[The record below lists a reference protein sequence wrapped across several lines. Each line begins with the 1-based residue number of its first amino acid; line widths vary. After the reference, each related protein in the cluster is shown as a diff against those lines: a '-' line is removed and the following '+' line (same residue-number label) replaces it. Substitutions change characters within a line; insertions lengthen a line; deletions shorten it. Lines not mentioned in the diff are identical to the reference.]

1 MKGFFV
7 RDCMYQYHFTVL
19 VGDREKTSAF
29 LKKKYNADYESKG
42 NASSFSLEGKFEKD
56 FVWIERFTWLI
67 EEQALLAHEILHHT
81 FKVMRRIGIGFSE
94 ESDEAFTWYFQHL
107 MQQTW
112 WALKKLRVKWNIKK
126 RT

>member
-1 MKGFFV
+1 MKEFFV
-7 RDCMYQYHFTVL
+7 QDLMYGYHVGVL
-19 VGDREKTSAF
+19 VGDRKKTTEF
-29 LKKKYNADYESKG
+29 MKNKYDVDFDFKQ

-56 FVWIERFTWLI
+56 FIWIERFTWLI

-81 FKVMRRIGIGFSE
+81 FKTMRRIGIGFSE

-112 WALKKLRVKWNIKK
+112 WALKKLRATK
-126 RT
+126 